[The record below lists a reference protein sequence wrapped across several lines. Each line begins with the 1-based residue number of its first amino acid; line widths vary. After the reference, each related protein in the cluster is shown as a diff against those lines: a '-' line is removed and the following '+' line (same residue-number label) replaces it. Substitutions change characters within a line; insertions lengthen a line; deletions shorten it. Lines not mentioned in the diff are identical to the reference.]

1 MLGELCVD
9 VQLRYI
15 QMRAANVRINMRTI
29 LRAIG
34 INYAFCSIFNSSIA
48 LAVVFLLKSLRF
60 VPNPEPDFREKVIEI
75 GIIRIEYVVSQL
87 MIGTPDVV

>member
-1 MLGELCVD
+1 
-9 VQLRYI
+9 
-15 QMRAANVRINMRTI
+15 MRTI
-29 LRAIG
+29 LGAIG
-34 INYAFCSIFNSSIA
+34 INDAFCSIFNSSFA
-48 LAVVFLLKSLRF
+48 LAVVFLLRSLRF